1 MLHPNHGHFSTVLQ
15 IPSTGL
21 TVQRGWCSVDLIIRG
36 QPARFIC
43 SHLEEETVPQIQLL
57 QAQELLNGPSDVNIP
72 VILAGDFNAD
82 TLNRNAT
89 QTYAALIAAGFV
101 DAWLS
106 IHPGDLAAGLTW
118 GHDELLVDPN
128 TPFVWRIDLVLYRGS
143 GFTATQAQV
152 LDLDLD
158 RSQPPFWASDHAA
171 VAARLQLQPTRGAS
185 GERVSTAARE
195 R

>member
-1 MLHPNHGHFSTVLQ
+1 
-15 IPSTGL
+15 
-21 TVQRGWCSVDLIIRG
+21 VDLIIRG

-128 TPFVWRIDLVLYRGS
+128 TPFVWRIDLVLYPGS